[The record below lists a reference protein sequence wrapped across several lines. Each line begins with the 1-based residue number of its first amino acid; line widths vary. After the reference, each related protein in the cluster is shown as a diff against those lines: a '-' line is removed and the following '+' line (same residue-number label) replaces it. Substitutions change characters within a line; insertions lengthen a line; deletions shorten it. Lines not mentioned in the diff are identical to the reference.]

1 MELLVR
7 VFDKER
13 RTRQRGHVIVAVD
26 NGWEWSWKEKQ
37 SWAWIILR
45 VPEVHRRN
53 VEVLESK
60 IDLDYLSRR
69 GYRIPGQMEA
79 RARYFIGEERKRP
92 VDFIR
97 ITKYEFVESHTLQTI
112 TIKGKAYDVKK
123 SDMGLLMA
131 AHRERWAA

>member
-13 RTRQRGHVIVAVD
+13 KKRQRGHVIVAQD
-26 NGWEWSWKEKQ
+26 NGWEWSWMEKQ
-37 SWAWIILR
+37 SHAWIILR

-53 VEVLESK
+53 VECLESK
-60 IDLDYLSRR
+60 IDLDYLSSR
-69 GYRIPGQMEA
+69 GYRISGQMEA
-79 RARYFIGEERKRP
+79 RARYYMKHRRP

-97 ITKYEFVESHTLQTI
+97 ITKEEFIESHTLRTI
-112 TIKGKAYDVKK
+112 YIKGKAYDVKK
-123 SDMGLLMA
+123 SNTGLLMA